1 MVVVISGCFA
11 LKLAHLA
18 ECELDDAVLTA
29 MDNGD
34 HFLLVLHVQNASAKG
49 LIGRATRNWFFR
61 PAMVR

>member
-49 LIGRATRNWFFR
+49 RIGRATRNWFFR